1 MIYFL
6 LVPLVLLVLYALSIY
21 NKLQG
26 LKVRIV
32 QSIQEIGN
40 QLKRQA
46 ELIPNLVEAA
56 KGMMKQEKGIF
67 EDLTNARKSISEAAS
82 SGDVDKMSKTAEV
95 SSKLFG
101 SFFALME
108 SNPAI
113 ISSTVVQDL
122 MANLRDSSDKL
133 MYARRL
139 LIELTT
145 QYNTMLVTIP
155 SSLIASLFGFKA
167 EKGLSTPMEGEH
179 VTVSSEETKTPRV
192 SL

>member
-1 MIYFL
+1 MFIWL
-6 LVPLVLLVLYALSIY
+6 LVPLVLIVLYALSIY
-21 NKLQG
+21 NKLQS
-26 LKVRIV
+26 LKIRIV

-46 ELIPNLVEAA
+46 ELIPNLVEAVR
-56 KGMMKQEKGIF
+56 GMMKQEQGIF
-67 EDLTNARKSISEAAS
+67 EDLTNARRAINEAVS
-82 SGDVDKMSKTAEV
+82 SGDIEKMSKSAET
-95 SSKLFG
+95 SGRLLG
-101 SFFALME
+101 SFFALAE

-113 ISSTVVQDL
+113 VSSGVTQDL

-139 LIELTT
+139 LIEITT
-145 QYNTMLVTIP
+145 QYNMMLVTIP

-167 EKGLSTPMEGEH
+167 EKGLSTPLEGEH
-179 VTVSSEETKTPRV
+179 VTVSTEETKTPKV